1 MAAFICI
8 ADEALVTHLQ
18 NAIAVDGL
26 TKYYGKLLAV
36 DHINFNVEQDSIFGL
51 LGPNGAGKSTTV
63 RMLAGLTKP
72 SEGKAIVLG
81 FDVTHEIIR
90 AKQRIGIVPELSNI
104 YDEMTALENLV
115 FAGELYGVPRQERES
130 RARELLE
137 LFGLSNRATDSVG
150 ALSKGMK
157 RRLTMACALVHKPKL
172 LFLDEPTTG
181 LDVQSA
187 RLVRELIRGLNKDGV
202 TVFLTTHYIEEAD
215 QLCDQIAIINRG
227 KIVALG
233 SPEKLKARIKGVKV
247 VEVSFSKTLA
257 NMESELQHISSVD
270 EIHKFGD
277 KFRVFA
283 KESADIV
290 ADLVDYARTRG
301 LVVASI
307 NTVKPSLEE
316 AFIKTTGLD
325 SETMMTEKEQIKPER
340 GGRSG
345 KELG

>member
-1 MAAFICI
+1 
-8 ADEALVTHLQ
+8 VTHLQ

-26 TKYYGKLLAV
+26 TKCYGKLLAV
-36 DHINFNVEQDSIFGL
+36 DRINFNVEQGSIFGL

-63 RMLAGLTKP
+63 GMLVGLTKP
-72 SEGKAIVLG
+72 SGGKAIVLG
-81 FDVTHEIIR
+81 FDVTHETIR
-90 AKQRIGIVPELSNI
+90 AKQQVGMVPELSNV

-115 FAGELYGVPRQERES
+115 FAGQLYGVPRKEIKS
-130 RARELLE
+130 RAKELLE
-137 LFGLSNRATDSVG
+137 IFGLSNRATDSVG

-157 RRLTMACALVHKPKL
+157 RRLTIACALMHKPKL

-187 RLVRELIRGLNKDGV
+187 RLVRELILRLNKDGV

-215 QLCDQIAIINRG
+215 QLCDQIAIMNRG
-227 KIVALG
+227 NIVALD
-233 SPEKLKARIKGVKV
+233 SPEKLKATIKGVKV
-247 VEVSFSKTLA
+247 IEVSFSKTLA
-257 NMESELQHISSVD
+257 NMESGLQHISGVD
-270 EIHKFGD
+270 EIHNFGD

-283 KESADIV
+283 EESADIV
-290 ADLVDYARTRG
+290 ADLVYYARTRG
-301 LVVASI
+301 LVVTSI
-307 NTVKPSLEE
+307 NTMKPSLEE
-316 AFIKTTGLD
+316 AFIKITGLD

>member
-1 MAAFICI
+1 
-8 ADEALVTHLQ
+8 VTHLQ
-18 NAIAVDGL
+18 NAIAADGL

-36 DHINFNVEQDSIFGL
+36 DRINFNVEQGSIFGL
-51 LGPNGAGKSTTV
+51 LGPNGAGKSTTIG
-63 RMLAGLTKP
+63 MLAGLTKP
-72 SEGKAIVLG
+72 SAGKAIVLG
-81 FDVTHEIIR
+81 FDVTHETIR
-90 AKQRIGIVPELSNI
+90 AKQQIGMVPELSNV

-115 FAGELYGVPRQERES
+115 FAGQLYGVPRKEIRS
-130 RARELLE
+130 RAKELLE
-137 LFGLSNRATDSVG
+137 IFGLSNRATDLVG

-157 RRLTMACALVHKPKL
+157 RRLTIACALMHKPKL

-187 RLVRELIRGLNKDGV
+187 RLVRELIRRLNKDGV

-215 QLCDQIAIINRG
+215 QLCEQIAIINRG
-227 KIVALG
+227 KIVALS
-233 SPEKLKARIKGVKV
+233 SPEKLKARTKGVKV
-247 VEVSFSKTLA
+247 IEVSFSKTLA
-257 NMESELQHISSVD
+257 NMEGELQNISGAD

-277 KFRVFA
+277 EFRVIV

-301 LVVASI
+301 LVVNSI

-316 AFIKTTGLD
+316 AFIKITGLD
-325 SETMMTEKEQIKPER
+325 SEIMMSEKEQIKPER

-345 KELG
+345 NELG